1 LLHPPSEVLT
11 LRLEPKPGLSDKQLK
26 LVGGTLS
33 LQPSPL
39 PVGQGRAPPPR
50 RLLHA
55 LGKSGAG
62 AEPSDGD
69 GGDVGGDAEVEVA
82 WDPAAERAR
91 RDQDGEPRPP
101 FPEAADAAEAD
112 ARLAVPVAFAGGVS
126 GLVGSADPRANPAV
140 AEAAAAVATRAKAAA
155 AHSLS
160 ERGAG
165 QLMDAW
171 LRGATGLENNIQRF

>member
-1 LLHPPSEVLT
+1 
-11 LRLEPKPGLSDKQLK
+11 
-26 LVGGTLS
+26 
-33 LQPSPL
+33 
-39 PVGQGRAPPPR
+39 
-50 RLLHA
+50 LLHA

-82 WDPAAERAR
+82 WDPGAERAR
-91 RDQDGEPRPP
+91 REQDGEPLPP
-101 FPEAADAAEAD
+101 FPEAAEAADAD
-112 ARLAVPVAFAGGVS
+112 ARLAAPLGRATGVS
-126 GLVGSADPRANPAV
+126 GLVGSADPRANPAAAIAAAALGAAAV
-140 AEAAAAVATRAKAAA
+140 AAEAAAAAEATRAKAAA
-155 AHSLS
+155 AHSLT